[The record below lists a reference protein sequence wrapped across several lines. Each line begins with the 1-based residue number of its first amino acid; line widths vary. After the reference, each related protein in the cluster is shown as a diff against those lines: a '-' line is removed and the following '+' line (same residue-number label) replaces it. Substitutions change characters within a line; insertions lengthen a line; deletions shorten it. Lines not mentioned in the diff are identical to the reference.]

1 MSARFN
7 VVMSDDLNR
16 EIDRAAAET
25 ETTKSEILRKAITLY
40 LAAREARQR
49 GLKVG
54 LVEPTTDKMQTEI
67 IGL

>member
-49 GLKVG
+49 GLKIG
-54 LVEPTTDKMQTEI
+54 TVEPSTEKLQTEF